1 MQSLLLLLT
10 VVLRLQAP
18 VFLLFLNCVW
28 QLTKQFPSAFEFS
41 ESFLLHLYDM
51 MQTCLYSNFIFD
63 SPKRRLQATLYSR
76 KSCFFGNVD
85 EPMEQ
90 DVDDYEG
97 PLISA
102 WGRWRE
108 SMNKEET
115 EACLN
120 PFYYI
125 FGSGDAHFDYS
136 KTNNVPIEQSRRL
149 SMAFNDS
156 IPTLTGAGAYGL
168 YKTIKEASPAPSI
181 ISDSYDY
188 YKEGLLIPETSMCS
202 LKLWG
207 GFFFRYLHQLS
218 RYEKSSRDA
227 IHTLESRMVRNV
239 RKLKDELNEL
249 ELSLGTYTSD
259 LTSFIGEAL
268 QAREKELEH
277 DRKLSVDLG
286 PQRPRL
292 SAVVYAYDEADGLM
306 MDESLALSGD
316 PQSPGFEDA
325 PRKTSSSS
333 QTGHRSSLATF
344 TDALYSSELEDSNS
358 TSSLRSKLLAER
370 SPSVVSTGSTSG
382 VGRSPVIKTRLRVVK
397 SKASD
402 PVVAAWQNSPRQQSR
417 HTELLTDKILT
428 RKASDT
434 EKFTSSSNELT
445 EL

>member
-1 MQSLLLLLT
+1 MDKCC
-10 VVLRLQAP
+10 VFIENINVIFNVPQAP

-28 QLTKQFPSAFEFS
+28 QLSKQFPSAFEFS

-90 DVDDYEG
+90 EVDDYEG
-97 PLISA
+97 PLLSA

-108 SMNKEET
+108 QMNKEET

-136 KTNNVPIEQSRRL
+136 KANQVPVEQSRRL
-149 SMAFNDS
+149 SMVFNDS
-156 IPTLTGAGAYGL
+156 IPTLTVAGAYGL
-168 YKTIKEASPAPSI
+168 YKNAKELSPAPSI

-188 YKEGLLIPETSMCS
+188 FKEGLLVPETSMCS
-202 LKLWG
+202 LKVWG
-207 GFFFRYLHQLS
+207 GFFFRYLRELS
-218 RYEKSSRDA
+218 NYEDSSRKA

-277 DRKLSVDLG
+277 DRMLSVDLG

-292 SAVVYAYDEADGLM
+292 SAVVYAYDEADGLG
-306 MDESLALSGD
+306 MDDSLTLSGD
-316 PQSPGFEDA
+316 VPSPGHGDSL
-325 PRKTSSSS
+325 RKPSTSSQS
-333 QTGHRSSLATF
+333 GHRSSLATF
-344 TDALYSSELEDSNS
+344 TDALYSSELEDSS
-358 TSSLRSKLLAER
+358 SSLRSKLLAER
-370 SPSVVSTGSTSG
+370 SASVTGSSSS